1 METSFLQL
9 KKKPYIA
16 QGYLKL
22 HRKRKKKKKKHFPKA
37 EFEYTILSLRTTY
50 PSY

>member
-22 HRKRKKKKKKHFPKA
+22 HRKRKKKKKNTSPR
-37 EFEYTILSLRTTY
+37 LSLNTQY
-50 PSY
+50 CL